1 MVDTVPSYAATSPD
15 MIRGFAACVCMSSLT
30 LSTGAVA
37 VFAMQPASPPASQSI
52 AIVNASVRTA
62 GLTPPSL
69 TGCTATVLMPEHAGS
84 ETGGLRRREQR
95 SAARGRMFELVDCPL
110 SPQQP
115 DCLRLYWVTL
125 PTGDINNKCNLYW
138 ATARGLL
145 LVTIVSMVRS
155 ITSVTCA
162 GREIDEQGQ
171 ESTVRSTPSY
181 LESLRPRGARTVARR
196 EGVSQI

>member
-95 SAARGRMFELVDCPL
+95 SAARSRTMSRTFELVDCPL
-110 SPQQP
+110 SLTCDHD
-115 DCLRLYWVTL
+115 DCLLGYSAYW
-125 PTGDINNKCNLYW
+125 
-138 ATARGLL
+138 
-145 LVTIVSMVRS
+145 
-155 ITSVTCA
+155 
-162 GREIDEQGQ
+162 
-171 ESTVRSTPSY
+171 
-181 LESLRPRGARTVARR
+181 
-196 EGVSQI
+196 

>member
-1 MVDTVPSYAATSPD
+1 
-15 MIRGFAACVCMSSLT
+15 
-30 LSTGAVA
+30 
-37 VFAMQPASPPASQSI
+37 
-52 AIVNASVRTA
+52 VNASVRTA

-95 SAARGRMFELVDCPL
+95 SAARSRTMSRTFELVDCPL
-110 SPQQP
+110 S
-115 DCLRLYWVTL
+115 LTVTAYWVTL